1 MTADA
6 VLELRGITKT
16 YVARRSLLGAAP
28 AVDAVRGIDLTLRH
42 GDALGV
48 VGESGSG
55 KSTLARIAMGLVSPT
70 EGQVLLDGRD
80 AREVAPEAFARRVQ
94 FVFQDPASSLNPRKS
109 VRQVLDIP
117 LRHLAGLERPAR
129 MARIDELLDLVG
141 LRPEIAARFPHEL
154 SGGQRQRVGIAR
166 ALATRAEVLLLDEPV
181 SALDVSIQAQVLNLL
196 RDLQARLGLSYL
208 FISHDLSVV
217 ENLCDRV
224 AVMYRGRIV
233 EEAPADELFA
243 RPSHP
248 YTHTLLSAAPGRTP
262 LPAVDR
268 TAPARS
274 PDGGCDYADRCYRVS
289 EMCSRVPPATTVGP
303 DHHAWCHHAD
313 DTDPVEHAR

>member
-1 MTADA
+1 MSGTP
-6 VLELRGITKT
+6 VLALEGIVKT
-16 YVARRSLLGAAP
+16 YVGRRGPFGRAP
-28 AVDAVRGIDLTLRH
+28 AVRAVRGVDLTLGR

-48 VGESGSG
+48 VGESGCG
-55 KSTLARIAMGLVSPT
+55 KSTLARIAMGLIAPT
-70 EGQVLLDGRD
+70 EGRVLLDGRD
-80 AREVAPEAFARRVQ
+80 AREVPRTEFARRVQ

-109 VRQVLDIP
+109 VQQVLEVP
-117 LRHLAGLERPAR
+117 LRHLAGLGAAAR
-129 MARIDELLDLVG
+129 ADRVTELLDLVG
-141 LRPEIAARFPHEL
+141 LRPEMAARFPHEL

-166 ALATRAEVLLLDEPV
+166 ALATEAQVLLLDEPV

-196 RDLQARLGLSYL
+196 RDLQQRLGLSYL

-224 AVMYRGRIV
+224 AVMYRGRLV

-262 LPAVDR
+262 LPARDR
-268 TAPARS
+268 VAPTAATE
-274 PDGGCDYADRCYRVS
+274 GGCDFADRCYRVT
-289 EMCSRVPPATTVGP
+289 ERCAAVPPAEPVGP
-303 DHHAWCHHAD
+303 DHRPWCYHAH